1 METKLELFKNVMYYM
16 YKEGTLPELDQNDFF
31 VMWEAL
37 KDYWEIDI
45 SELKFEMF
53 VDEINCKKSDD
64 YIWFSEKFNK
74 YFYE

>member
-16 YKEGTLPELDQNDFF
+16 YKKDTLPELDQNDFS

-45 SELKFEMF
+45 SELSFEMF

-64 YIWFSEKFNK
+64 YIWFSETFNK
-74 YFYE
+74 YYY